1 MHATAGFDVLAIL
14 RVLIDLRLTPEQFV
28 LVCAENPD
36 AVLELAA
43 DGQLITVTPTGSEI
57 GARSSRLM

>member
-1 MHATAGFDVLAIL
+1 VHATAGFDALAIL
-14 RVLIDLRLTPEQFV
+14 RLPLDLRLTPEQFV